1 MLNRL
6 QWHLSFTFFNV
17 ASTLFFGIL
26 LQLLI
31 LGTYKAK
38 YPYQGGIQYQLSWG
52 SSKSE
57 SNKVPSIDGAGLA
70 VMATC
75 LWNAQSSQMKSLS
88 WKYKIGTIVYSSPTI
103 ADSRKATSGR
113 VESFIKG
120 LVSSKHTTYQISN
133 ILVICKAFGHQLY
146 MNKSPC

>member
-1 MLNRL
+1 
-6 QWHLSFTFFNV
+6 
-17 ASTLFFGIL
+17 
-26 LQLLI
+26 
-31 LGTYKAK
+31 
-38 YPYQGGIQYQLSWG
+38 
-52 SSKSE
+52 
-57 SNKVPSIDGAGLA
+57 
-70 VMATC
+70 
-75 LWNAQSSQMKSLS
+75 MKSLS

-146 MNKSPC
+146 MNKSPCYVEPKCEPDSGKAHGRGLYHVECPT